1 MENEYDLVEE
11 DCVFSITLPVI
22 IASTPS
28 TSPEGQPLVE
38 ENART
43 VPTTTT
49 PVSIV
54 FPATQS
60 NSTTLP
66 MTSLGGEVFRRKAEV
81 PESKTSCET
90 NNPMRKFNSS
100 LFRFQNVNA

>member
-49 PVSIV
+49 PLSIV
-54 FPATQS
+54 FAATQS

-66 MTSLGGEVFRRKAEV
+66 ITSRGGEVFKSKAEV
-81 PESKTSCET
+81 PESKTSRQT
-90 NNPMRKFNSS
+90 NNPTRKFNSS
-100 LFRFQNVNA
+100 FIQISEC